1 MQEKVKGKLIVKID
15 GKNLPMHPFVQRIIR
30 KTLLAMLSTLK
41 GTEIQGDESV
51 EINVKRAAT

>member
-1 MQEKVKGKLIVKID
+1 LA
-15 GKNLPMHPFVQRIIR
+15 LHPFVQRIIR

-51 EINVKRAAT
+51 EIDVKRAAA

>member
-1 MQEKVKGKLIVKID
+1 LQEKVNEKLIVKID

>member
-1 MQEKVKGKLIVKID
+1 LQEKAKGKLIVKID

>member
-1 MQEKVKGKLIVKID
+1 LQEKVNGKLIVKID

>member
-1 MQEKVKGKLIVKID
+1 LQEKGNGKLIVKID
-15 GKNLPMHPFVQRIIR
+15 GKNLPMHHFVQRIIR